1 MTAQSIPAQPGLGG
15 RKALIGALIL
25 GAIAAGLIVAYLSS
39 RDTSSNT
46 SANVETLEVVVAT
59 REIAVGTRLDESM
72 VRLKAIPKS
81 AVISDPFLDLEG
93 VIGEQTRY
101 PLQANEQLA
110 VGRLLQSVEAQT
122 LSVQIPKGLR
132 GFTVPVE
139 TKSSPAGVLAPG
151 DFVDV
156 LVSAEVVRLGSSTGT
171 TPSTLSNDDKPK
183 AALTLLQNVQVL
195 AVQREYV
202 DNGVVYDNSTRGQ
215 PVSKDDD
222 VNYVTLAVTP
232 DQAQLLWLASQEG
245 KVTLTLRA
253 FGDDAVELLPP
264 VAEPIRI
271 TPGSN

>member
-1 MTAQSIPAQPGLGG
+1 MTAQSIPAQPAMGG
-15 RKALIGALIL
+15 RKAIIGALIL
-25 GAIAAGLIVAYLSS
+25 GAIAAGLIVAYLGS
-39 RDTSSNT
+39 RDTSSNS

-59 REIAVGTRLDESM
+59 KEIAVGTRLDESM

-93 VIGEQTRY
+93 VTGEQTRY

-110 VGRLLQSVEAQT
+110 VGRLLQSAEAQT

-139 TKSSPAGVLAPG
+139 TKTSPAGVLAPG